1 MSMIA
6 THSTHQNRDRFEP
19 DANLDPQDQRR
30 LRGHLEQI
38 DYAAFAAN
46 REVLGKTVGDVDIT
60 TFEKLAVTAAIARG
74 KWVAAAIKLT
84 GLTNAPTPE
93 QLAHLGVLRHA
104 YEELTDAYG
113 ALRRMVERGYLPY
126 RTKP

>member
-19 DANLDPQDQRR
+19 EANLDPQDQRR

-46 REVLGKTVGDVDIT
+46 REILGKTVGDTDIT
-60 TFEKLAVTAAIARG
+60 TFEKLAMTAAIARG
-74 KWVAAAIKLT
+74 NWVAAALKLT
-84 GLTNAPTPE
+84 GMTGTPTPE
-93 QLAHLGVLRHA
+93 QVAHLGVLRHA
-104 YEELTDAYG
+104 YEELTDAYS
-113 ALRRMVERGYLPY
+113 ALRRMAVVDRQN
-126 RTKP
+126 